1 MKALTKIGIG
11 FLSLAAVALWFTSC
25 SSEDV
30 ASGTNQGNQESIL
43 LLSFNTGNMG
53 TRGAATTTPLTGDEK
68 NIDDMT
74 IGIYSSDGQKL
85 KTVQKLTKGNKDD
98 ATPGSKKFYIDGSGN
113 AVAKIVTTAAL
124 TVGDQVLVAANTGT
138 ADFSNKGTAAGFKS
152 VEIDAT
158 TALTGEAGGTILTAA
173 KLPKFG
179 TSSGKLQEGTNKSEF
194 TASDIKLKNLVSKIS
209 LQKITVNFT
218 NPGPYAEATFEPT
231 EMFLMSVPNKMN
243 FSEKAWS
250 DNPAS
255 YLSGENK
262 VSGENKGF
270 LKVTLSTPSGES
282 ASKKLSASNKTFTG
296 TATDVLYTIPN
307 SKTDANKT
315 VLVIKGTFNNNE
327 TVYYKLPLN
336 VAGYGADG
344 KPTGAVA
351 DGTTA
356 FQIPSGKNIKCN
368 ITINTI
374 GSTDLDAES
383 GPLTATLTVT
393 VEPWDDLDQTTTFE

>member
-1 MKALTKIGIG
+1 MKALTKISIG
-11 FLSLAAVALWFTSC
+11 FLTLAAAALWFTSC

-53 TRGAATTTPLTGDEK
+53 TRGAATTTPLTDGEK

-85 KTVQKLTKGNKDD
+85 KTVQKLTKGSKDD
-98 ATPGSKKFYIDGSGN
+98 ATPGSKKFYIDGSN

-124 TVGDQVLVAANTGT
+124 TAGDQVLVAANTGT
-138 ADFSNKGTAAGFKS
+138 ADFSKKGTADGFKS

-158 TALTGEAGGTILTAA
+158 TALTGETGGTILTAA

-179 TSSGKLQEGTNKSEF
+179 ASSGKLQGGTNKSEF
-194 TASDIKLKNLVSKIS
+194 TASDITLKNLVSKIS

-336 VAGYGADG
+336 VAGYNDAG
-344 KPTGAVA
+344 KPTGSVA
-351 DGTTA
+351 DGTQP

>member
-1 MKALTKIGIG
+1 MKALTKISIG
-11 FLSLAAVALWFTSC
+11 FLTLAAVALWFTSC

-53 TRGAATTTPLTGDEK
+53 TRSTDLTTDEK
-68 NIDDMT
+68 NIEDMT

-85 KTVQKLTKGNKDD
+85 RTVQKLTKASSADE
-98 ATPGSKKFYIDGSGN
+98 ATPGSKKFYIDGSN

-124 TVGDQVLVAANTGT
+124 TAGDQVLVAANTGS
-138 ADFSNKGTAAGFKS
+138 ADFSKKGTADGFKS
-152 VEIDAT
+152 VDIDAT
-158 TALTGEAGGTILTAA
+158 TALTGEAAGTTLTAA

-179 TSSGKLQEGTNKSEF
+179 TSSGNLQASSTNKSEF
-194 TASDIKLKNLVSKIS
+194 SASDIKLKNLVSKIT
-209 LQKITVNFT
+209 LQSISVGFAAD
-218 NPGPYAEATFEPT
+218 GPYASASFEPK

-250 DNPAS
+250 SSPDS
-255 YLSGENK
+255 YFSGVDKN
-262 VSGENKGF
+262 F
-270 LKVTLSTPSGES
+270 LKVTLSTPSEG
-282 ASKKLSASNKTFTG
+282 ASNVLSASNKTFTG
-296 TATDVLYTIPN
+296 KAEDVLYTIPN
-307 SKTDANKT
+307 IKTDANKT
-315 VLVIKGTFNNNE
+315 ILVIAGSFSGESN

-336 VAGYGADG
+336 VKSYN
-344 KPTGAVA
+344 A
-351 DGTTA
+351 DGTPKDPVDTGTSA

-374 GSTDLDAES
+374 GSTDLNAES

-393 VEPWDDLDQTTTFE
+393 VDPWDDLDQNTTFE

>member
-30 ASGTNQGNQESIL
+30 TSGTNQGNQESIL

-53 TRGAATTTPLTGDEK
+53 TRSNTDLTDDEK
-68 NIDDMT
+68 KINDMT
-74 IGIYSSDGQKL
+74 IGIYSSDGQRL
-85 KTVQKLTKGNKDD
+85 RTVQKLTMGSESE
-98 ATPGSKKFYIDGSGN
+98 ATPGSNKFYFDGSGN

-124 TVGDQVLVAANTGT
+124 TAGDQVLVAANTGS
-138 ADFSNKGTAAGFKS
+138 ADFSKKGTADGFKS

-158 TALTGEAGGTILTAA
+158 TALTGASDGTKLTAA

-179 TSSGKLQEGTNKSEF
+179 TSSGNLQEGSNKSEF
-194 TASDIKLKNLVSKIS
+194 TASDIRLKNLVSKIT
-209 LQKITVNFT
+209 LQSISVGFAAD
-218 NPGPYAEATFEPT
+218 GPYASATFEPT
-231 EMFLMSVPNKMN
+231 EMFLMSVPKEMN
-243 FSEKAWS
+243 FSEEAWIS
-250 DNPAS
+250 SPSS
-255 YLSGENK
+255 YFSGTD
-262 VSGENKGF
+262 KGF
-270 LKVTLSTPSGES
+270 LKVTLSTPSGDV
-282 ASKKLSASNKTFTG
+282 ASKVLSTSNKTFTG
-296 TATDVLYTIPN
+296 TASDVLYTIPN

-315 VLVIKGTFNNNE
+315 ILVIAGSFSGESK

-336 VAGYGADG
+336 VKGYNAAGN
-344 KPTGAVA
+344 PTGPV
-351 DGTTA
+351 DTNTSA

-374 GSTDLDAES
+374 GSTDLHAES

-393 VEPWDDLDQTTTFE
+393 VDPWDDLDQTTTFQ

>member
-1 MKALTKIGIG
+1 MKALTKISIG

-53 TRGAATTTPLTGDEK
+53 TRSNTNLTADEK

-85 KTVQKLTKGNKDD
+85 RTVQKLTKGSESE

-124 TVGDQVLVAANTGT
+124 TAGDQVLVAANTGS
-138 ADFSNKGTAAGFKS
+138 ADFSKKGTADGFKS
-152 VEIDAT
+152 VDIDAT
-158 TALTGEAGGTILTAA
+158 TALTGAPDGTTLTAA

-179 TSSGKLQEGTNKSEF
+179 TSSGNLQAGSNKSEF
-194 TASDIKLKNLVSKIS
+194 TASDIKLKNLVSKIT
-209 LQKITVNFT
+209 LQSISVGFAAD
-218 NPGPYAEATFEPT
+218 GPYASATFEPK
-231 EMFLMSVPNKMN
+231 EMFLMSVPEKML
-243 FSEKAWS
+243 FSDPAWIT
-250 DNPAS
+250 NPSS
-255 YLSGENK
+255 YFSGTD
-262 VSGENKGF
+262 KGF
-270 LKVTLSTPSGES
+270 LKVTLSTPSGEG
-282 ASKKLSASNKTFTG
+282 ASKVLSTSNKIFTG
-296 TATDVLYTIPN
+296 NEKEDVLYTIPN
-307 SKTDANKT
+307 TKTDANKT
-315 VLVIKGTFNNNE
+315 ILVIAGLFSGE
-327 TVYYKLPLN
+327 SQTVYYKLPLN
-336 VAGYGADG
+336 VKGYDAAGN
-344 KPTGAVA
+344 PTGPV
-351 DGTTA
+351 DTNTSA

-374 GSTDLDAES
+374 GSTDLNAES

-393 VEPWDDLDQTTTFE
+393 VDPWDDLGQDTTFE